1 MSYEAKSIVIRHQQ
15 VHQGLEDFI
24 SLQGVK
30 TRACL
35 DFMFGLEDS
44 LKVLSR
50 SYTLTPR
57 PENKEIIAC

>member
-1 MSYEAKSIVIRHQQ
+1 MVTRHQQ

-35 DFMFGLEDS
+35 DFMFGLEVS
-44 LKVLSR
+44 VRYHCGGRPVEVNASVLN
-50 SYTLTPR
+50 SYMVYL
-57 PENKEIIAC
+57 